1 MAKSFEETVSDL
13 TEEFGTRGFTAK
25 KTAAADLLG
34 GDIEKARGENASESI
49 VVASVLDNLETA
61 QRDLESSRDP
71 ETSKEILKTVNDLKQ
86 VVKQVLRSNQK
97 TILLAIYN
105 TENQRRYIGV
115 KLD

>member
-1 MAKSFEETVSDL
+1 MDFQDTVDKL
-13 TEEFGTRGFTAK
+13 TEQFGTRGFIAK

-86 VVKQVLRSNQK
+86 VVKNLRQAKENRLDEETAKMLLKRILRSYK
-97 TILLAIYN
+97 
-105 TENQRRYIGV
+105 
-115 KLD
+115 